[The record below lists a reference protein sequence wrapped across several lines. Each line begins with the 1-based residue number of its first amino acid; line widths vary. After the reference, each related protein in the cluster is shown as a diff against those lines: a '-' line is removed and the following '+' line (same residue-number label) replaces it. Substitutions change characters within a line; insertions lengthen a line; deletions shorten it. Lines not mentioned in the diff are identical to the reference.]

1 MNPITP
7 EIMSGFFQTLQ
18 GCYGEPEP
26 ARAAAIQAQ
35 VRRYGYLPY
44 SYQRALRE
52 LSAADAL
59 AGLAEKFR
67 QNQVFEQ
74 GQFCFTELSA
84 VRRAGYRDARWLQRE
99 QHLLKLTNLLAL
111 GERQPG
117 ERARFEDWLKYL
129 LVLPA
134 GNLAAG
140 VLATTVYFLPFQE
153 RDLGSA
159 YIPHSSAV
167 SPLLADQNLPGLD
180 AEEQVRYFLAFCQ
193 LAGHPLMYDV
203 LPQTGRFSRLVLAKP
218 YLARWFDL
226 AALNAALRQAIER
239 IAAGWQPRLPNGVA
253 AALTALELDRLNGLQ
268 RPAPIEVAP
277 WLAPFQAKVLEVKRQ
292 LSVEMATA
300 GPQAALQQRVREVV
314 AQVEGWEM
322 ASEHAAESDIAQQG
336 QIIERLL
343 ARELW
348 TAPGGAWC
356 SAGAPIYD
364 GMSQGRAYPLF
375 RHEDAAG
382 QDVTYLANLDCLT
395 PFYFAHWENGALNEP
410 VVDFF
415 LDYLQEWQARFNFDA
430 FRFDH
435 VDHIIDA
442 VSVDQRRRPIS
453 YRIPAQVL
461 GAVNRRM
468 KAAVP
473 HFGALAEYMLWDR
486 LYDEYHHDMGFDLL
500 WGDDMLRQADKDL
513 LELSRDADS
522 LRAYNAAGTN
532 RLSILKTYNNQDGE
546 FGLINQY
553 PGQLTRAG
561 ALFKFLLL
569 KFFPGGELA
578 QRPVLIVDGDES
590 FTPCGIAET
599 IAAEI
604 TLRRAADE
612 TFFERFDALNRF
624 ALQHPALLDG
634 QAELL
639 VWEGRQH
646 PVVWLASASQVPA
659 TEKLLV
665 IANSQYPEWIG
676 AQDGVFVHRIGNT
689 MNGVEIWLPR
699 GLQAQAEYVYD
710 SSSRT
715 FEPRQWDTP
724 TPMLFFES
732 LAPAEFHFYRVR
744 QDEG

>member
-7 EIMSGFFQTLQ
+7 EILTGFFHTLQ
-18 GCYGEPEP
+18 HYYGKPGP
-26 ARAAAIQAQ
+26 ARAATIQAQ
-35 VRRYGYLPY
+35 VRRFGYLPY

-67 QNQVFEQ
+67 QNQGFEQ
-74 GQFCFTELSA
+74 GQFRFTELSA
-84 VRRAGYRDARWLQRE
+84 VRRAGFRDARWLQRE

-117 ERARFEDWLKYL
+117 EHARFEDWLKYL

-134 GNLAAG
+134 GNLAAD
-140 VLATTVYFLPFQE
+140 VLATTIYVLPFQE

-159 YIPHSSAV
+159 YIPHGSAV
-167 SPLLADQNLPGLD
+167 STLLADQNLPGLD

-226 AALNAALRQAIER
+226 AALNTALRQAIER
-239 IAAGWQPRLPNGVA
+239 LAAEWQPRLPNGVA
-253 AALTALELDRLNGLQ
+253 AALTALELDRFNGLQ
-268 RPAPIEVAP
+268 RPA
-277 WLAPFQAKVLEVKRQ
+277 
-292 LSVEMATA
+292 
-300 GPQAALQQRVREVV
+300 
-314 AQVEGWEM
+314 
-322 ASEHAAESDIAQQG
+322 
-336 QIIERLL
+336 
-343 ARELW
+343 
-348 TAPGGAWC
+348 
-356 SAGAPIYD
+356 
-364 GMSQGRAYPLF
+364 
-375 RHEDAAG
+375 
-382 QDVTYLANLDCLT
+382 
-395 PFYFAHWENGALNEP
+395 
-410 VVDFF
+410 
-415 LDYLQEWQARFNFDA
+415 
-430 FRFDH
+430 
-435 VDHIIDA
+435 
-442 VSVDQRRRPIS
+442 
-453 YRIPAQVL
+453 
-461 GAVNRRM
+461 
-468 KAAVP
+468 
-473 HFGALAEYMLWDR
+473 
-486 LYDEYHHDMGFDLL
+486 
-500 WGDDMLRQADKDL
+500 
-513 LELSRDADS
+513 
-522 LRAYNAAGTN
+522 
-532 RLSILKTYNNQDGE
+532 
-546 FGLINQY
+546 
-553 PGQLTRAG
+553 
-561 ALFKFLLL
+561 
-569 KFFPGGELA
+569 
-578 QRPVLIVDGDES
+578 LIVDGDES
-590 FTPCGIAET
+590 FTPCGIAES

-604 TLRRAADE
+604 TLRRADDE
-612 TFFERFDALNRF
+612 TFFQRFDALNRF
-624 ALQHPALLDG
+624 ALLHPALLYG

-646 PVVWLASASQVPA
+646 PVVWLVSASQVPA

-710 SSSRT
+710 SSSHA